1 VAVTI
6 QDKQLPC
13 GVTLAAL
20 VLQVVEEGPPVR
32 PAHQSRCPYC
42 QEALR
47 KLAHGWDHVQELTRE
62 PVSMPPELT
71 ARIMARVRALA
82 RQVADFIVLGQP
94 RGTTSVSHAVI
105 TRTVA
110 RHAAAVPGVVFAS
123 ARPTAHHAPEPGRLG
138 VAIRLVVSY
147 GPPIEQLA
155 RAVRERVRRRVP
167 RLTGAELSSIDISVD
182 DIAN

>member
-20 VLQVVEEGPPVR
+20 VVQVAEEEPPAR

-182 DIAN
+182 DIAD